1 MGRRRELKELRE
13 ALSSAPLLTITGPA
27 GVGKTR
33 LALRLGG
40 DLRRAFPDG
49 VVLVAL
55 DDLRDPAVLTE
66 TVAGSLGLHDG
77 STRWLM
83 GALSDFLAEKRLLLI
98 LDNCE
103 HVLDAAAI
111 LADALM
117 RGCPGVRILA
127 TSREPLGIGGE
138 VAMPLAPL
146 SVPPPAANRPA
157 EALLSFEAVDLFV
170 DRARAASPGFELTG
184 DNGETVAAL
193 CTRLDGIPLA
203 IELAAVRL
211 RALTVEQILRQMDDR
226 FRLLTTGSRVAS
238 PRQQTLRAAI
248 DWSFELLSEPERV
261 SWRRLAVF
269 EGGFGLGSAEEVCA
283 DDVLPRDRILD
294 LVAGLVDRSIVARE
308 ETGDETRYRMLETR
322 YRMLETI
329 RAFGLE
335 QLRASG
341 EEPAI
346 RRRHRDWCLSF
357 AREVREKSWGP
368 DQEGWWQRASTEL
381 PNLRV
386 ALRYCASD
394 PGEVATG
401 LAIASDIFYWG
412 LDVREGRRWL
422 DELLALD
429 DAPTPER
436 ALALASNA
444 HMAFHRMDVAAGERA
459 GTAARALAEDLDDDR
474 LRCVAGWVLGQ
485 GALLQGRL
493 DEAAHLLD
501 AARAPAERLDDRR
514 YLAMV
519 LNTLGAVLAA
529 GGDGDGAIELCRM
542 SASISDEIGDR
553 YFRSAADFTV
563 GVERWKRGELDAAAE
578 LVASCIRLHRRSGD
592 PFQLAMALEGFA
604 WIATTGAR
612 EERAAHLMG
621 GADRLFTESGTM
633 IFPPWDGAHDACES
647 ACRDRLGRAAFERS
661 FAAGRAA
668 NTDEVVAF
676 ALGET
681 PTAPTSAAP
690 GRSVSEL
697 TPREREIA
705 VLVAE
710 GLSNRD
716 VASRLVISPR
726 TAETHVEH
734 ILTKLGFTSR
744 AQIAAWVVEE
754 ESSPGSALADTSG

>member
-83 GALSDFLAEKRLLLI
+83 GALSEYLAEKRLLLI

-248 DWSFELLSEPERV
+248 DWSFALLSEPERV

-283 DDVLPRDRILD
+283 DEVLPRDRVLD

-308 ETGDETRYRMLETR
+308 ETGDETR

-394 PGEVATG
+394 PDEVATG

-474 LRCVAGWVLGQ
+474 LRCVADWVLGQ

-529 GGDGDGAIELCRM
+529 DGDGDGAIELCRM

-563 GVERWKRGELDAAAE
+563 G
-578 LVASCIRLHRRSGD
+578 
-592 PFQLAMALEGFA
+592 
-604 WIATTGAR
+604 
-612 EERAAHLMG
+612 
-621 GADRLFTESGTM
+621 
-633 IFPPWDGAHDACES
+633 
-647 ACRDRLGRAAFERS
+647 
-661 FAAGRAA
+661 
-668 NTDEVVAF
+668 
-676 ALGET
+676 
-681 PTAPTSAAP
+681 
-690 GRSVSEL
+690 
-697 TPREREIA
+697 
-705 VLVAE
+705 
-710 GLSNRD
+710 
-716 VASRLVISPR
+716 
-726 TAETHVEH
+726 
-734 ILTKLGFTSR
+734 
-744 AQIAAWVVEE
+744 
-754 ESSPGSALADTSG
+754 